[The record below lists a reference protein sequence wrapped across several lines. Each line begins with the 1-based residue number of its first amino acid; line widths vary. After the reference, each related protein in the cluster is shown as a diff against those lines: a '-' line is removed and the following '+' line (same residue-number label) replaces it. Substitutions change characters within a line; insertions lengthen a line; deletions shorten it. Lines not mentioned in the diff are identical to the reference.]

1 MARVVGQKGQVV
13 IAKEIRDSL
22 GIAPGWVALQ
32 RIADYVE
39 ILSSHLNIG
48 VGGSLALQRIVDD
61 YVEIRSLAP
70 YVTRH
75 IPSSAEFAEA
85 KERAWHSA
93 AHERSGRQ
101 ARSK

>member
-1 MARVVGQKGQVV
+1 MAHVVGHKGQVV

-22 GIAPGWVALQ
+22 GIAPGWM
-32 RIADYVE
+32 
-39 ILSSHLNIG
+39 S
-48 VGGSLALQRIVDD
+48 LQRIVDD
-61 YVEIRSLAP
+61 HVEIRFVPPEHRESLKGSLAP

>member
-32 RIADYVE
+32 RI
-39 ILSSHLNIG
+39 
-48 VGGSLALQRIVDD
+48 VDD
-61 YVEIRSLAP
+61 YVEIRFLPPEHRESLKGSLAP